1 MEMNVWNDPDV
12 AKRLRDDMVLIS
24 LFVDDKTP
32 LPQRIEVDE
41 NGRTTT
47 LRTVGDKWS
56 YLQRKRFGANV
67 QPFYV
72 LCSSDGEPL
81 APPYSYD
88 TDVDKFLKWLNN
100 ANAEKIESLETK

>member
-1 MEMNVWNDPDV
+1 M
-12 AKRLRDDMVLIS
+12 AKRLREDFVLIS

-32 LPQRIEVDE
+32 LPEHIKVNEY
-41 NGRTTT
+41 NHITT

-72 LCSSDGEPL
+72 ICSPDGEPL

-88 TDVDKFLKWLNN
+88 TDVDKFLKFLNN
-100 ANAEKIESLETK
+100 SK